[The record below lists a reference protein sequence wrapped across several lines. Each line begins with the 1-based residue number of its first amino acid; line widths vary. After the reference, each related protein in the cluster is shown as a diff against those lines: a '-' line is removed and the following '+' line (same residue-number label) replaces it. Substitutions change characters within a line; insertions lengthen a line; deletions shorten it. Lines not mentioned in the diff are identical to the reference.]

1 VASCPACG
9 EANPDH
15 ARFCLKCGTALTQ
28 AAQRGEERKLVSVL
42 FVDLVGFT
50 SRSDRAD
57 PEDVRDT
64 LQLYHS
70 RVKEQIERY
79 GGTVEKFIGDA
90 VMAVFGAPVAHG
102 DDAERAARAGLRV
115 LEAIQELN
123 REQPAL
129 DLSARAAVATGEAV
143 VAVGSAPELGE
154 ALAMGDVVNT
164 ASRLQSAAPTDRLIV
179 AEETYRATR
188 NVIAYE
194 EMASILAKGK
204 REAVQAWL
212 AVAPVA
218 APAERPVTS
227 APMVGRDRE
236 MAVVESIWDRA
247 VAERRPHLV
256 TVIGPAGIG
265 KSRLVREVSSSIGDR
280 GGRAVRGRCLPYE
293 TRAVY
298 GAFSQHVKQIAG
310 VFEHDP
316 PETAREKLARA
327 VSALVPEQEAPELT
341 RYLSLLLGL
350 GVDEPVDQRVL
361 LFFAAR
367 RFIERLASEQPTL
380 FVFED
385 VHWAD
390 GGELDLLEYLG
401 SHVREASA
409 VLLALA
415 RPELLERRRTWG
427 SGLGAQT
434 TISLEPLSSSD
445 ASAIAAHVLAGEAHS
460 KSAVAHLV
468 EVAEGNPLFVEEL
481 TASLRE
487 GAQRTGELPT
497 TVKSAIASR
506 LDALPPDARAL
517 LLDASVIGKTFWR
530 GALQALGVAYPIDEA
545 LEALEARDLIR
556 REPLS
561 RVRGDTEFTF
571 KHMLIRDVAYAT
583 LPRGGR
589 RERHAAI
596 ARYIEEAGPEQA
608 KDLAWLLAHHWAG
621 AAEPAKAIDYLLLAA
636 ERARL
641 AWATD
646 EVIELYG
653 QALELA
659 EDEGLRTRIRM
670 LRGLAQVMLEDFENA
685 ATELSDLLPLL
696 RGVDELEAI
705 LAMSRATHWT
715 ERTDETIQLAERALA
730 LAEQMDA
737 PEFLGP
743 AMARLSQG
751 HAMRGNVGDLDRALE
766 LGERA
771 LEVWVSGTRP
781 VELAEH
787 EGLLAD
793 QHYWTGSY
801 GRTLELARAQRE
813 MAVDPSSAESL
824 LRGGGMEGLSL
835 TAMGRY
841 EEAAAKFDELIA
853 LGRELG
859 RPVRVLLNY
868 STMTYRDLYDL
879 VEARRRSEESLS
891 QLGPRVWSSFNM
903 PWMNATMDLLQTEL
917 LAGDFGAAEVR
928 FGGLWDD
935 VRRSTAWE
943 RWYLGG
949 KMAAARAEIALKAE
963 GPEQAAEWGQR
974 AIDMARPVRRL
985 KYEIVARTILAQ
997 ALLAMGRGPEAAAE
1011 LQTAVRD
1018 ADTLGSPPGRWR
1030 TRATLGR
1037 ALFALGRDDEAERA
1051 FRGASDVI
1059 QDVAKGLSPERAA
1072 RFLNAA
1078 PVLEVLKPA
1087 P

>member
-15 ARFCLKCGTALTQ
+15 AKFCLKCGTALTP
-28 AAQRGEERKLVSVL
+28 ATPRGEERKLVSVL

-70 RVKEQIERY
+70 KVKEQIERY

-102 DDAERAARAGLRV
+102 DDAERAARAGLRA
-115 LEAIQELN
+115 LEAVEELN
-123 REQPAL
+123 REHPPL
-129 DLSARAAVATGEAV
+129 DLSARAAVTTGEAV
-143 VAVGSAPELGE
+143 VAVGSVPELGE

-164 ASRLQSAAPTDRLIV
+164 ASRLQSAAPTGRLV
-179 AEETYRATR
+179 VGEETYRATR

-194 EMASILAKGK
+194 EMDSILAKGK
-204 REAVQAWL
+204 REPIRAWL

-236 MAVVESIWDRA
+236 MALVESIWDRA

-265 KSRLVREVSSSIGDR
+265 KSRLLVEISSSIGSR

-310 VFEHDP
+310 VFEQDP
-316 PETAREKLARA
+316 PETAREKLAGA

-367 RFIERLASEQPTL
+367 RFIERVASEQPTM

-401 SHVREASA
+401 THVREASA
-409 VLLALA
+409 LLLALA
-415 RPELLERRRTWG
+415 RPELLERRPTWG

-434 TISLEPLSSSD
+434 TISLEPLSSLD
-445 ASAIAAHVLAGEAHS
+445 ASAIAAHVLAGVPQS
-460 KSAVAHLV
+460 TSAVARLI

-481 TASLRE
+481 TASLVE
-487 GAQRTGELPT
+487 GAQRSGELPT

-517 LLDASVIGKTFWR
+517 LLDASVIGKSFWR
-530 GALQALGVAYPIDEA
+530 GALQALGAAYPIDEA
-545 LEALEARDLIR
+545 LEALEARDLVR

-621 AAEPAKAIDYLLLAA
+621 AGEPSKAIDYLLLAA

-641 AWATD
+641 AWAKD
-646 EVIELYG
+646 EVMELYAR
-653 QALELA
+653 ALELA
-659 EDEGLRTRIRM
+659 EDDELRTRIRL
-670 LRGLAQVMLEDFENA
+670 LRGLARVMLEDFENA
-685 ATELSDLLPLL
+685 ADELGDLLPLL
-696 RGVDELEAI
+696 SGADELEAI

-715 ERTDETIQLAERALA
+715 ERTDQTIELAERALA
-730 LAEQMDA
+730 LAQQLDA
-737 PEFLGP
+737 REMLGP

-751 HAMRGNVGDLDRALE
+751 HAMRGNAGDLDRALE

-771 LEVWVSGTRP
+771 LDVWVSGTRA

-787 EGLLAD
+787 DHLLAD
-793 QHYWTGSY
+793 QHYWTGRY
-801 GRTLELARAQRE
+801 VRTLELARAGRE
-813 MAVDPSSAESL
+813 LAVDPSSAEAL
-824 LRGGGMEGLSL
+824 LRGGGMEGLAL
-835 TAMGRY
+835 AAMGRY
-841 EEAAAKFDELIA
+841 EEAVGIFDAKIA

-868 STMTYRDLYDL
+868 STMAYRDLYDL
-879 VEARRRSEESLS
+879 AEARRRSEESLE
-891 QLGPRVWSSFNM
+891 QRGWSSFNM
-903 PWMNATMDLLQTEL
+903 PWMNAATDLLQTEL
-917 LAGDFGAAEVR
+917 LGGEFGAAEVR
-928 FGGLWDD
+928 WGGLWDD

-943 RWYLGG
+943 RWFLGG
-949 KMAAARAEIALKAE
+949 KLAAARAEIALHVEGAE
-963 GPEQAAEWGQR
+963 AAADWAQK
-974 AIDMARPVRRL
+974 AIDMALPVGRL
-985 KYEIVARTILAQ
+985 KYETVARVILAE
-997 ALLAMGRGPEAAAE
+997 ALLAMGRTEEAVAE
-1011 LQTAVRD
+1011 LQTAVRE
-1018 ADTLGSPPGRWR
+1018 ADGLGSPPSRWKS
-1030 TRATLGR
+1030 RAALGR
-1037 ALFALGRDDEAERA
+1037 ALNAMGRDDEAERA
-1051 FRGASDVI
+1051 FREASDVI
-1059 QDVAKGLSPERAA
+1059 QEVAGSLSPERAA
-1072 RFLNAA
+1072 SFRNAA
-1078 PVLEVLKPA
+1078 PILEVLRSA

>member
-1 VASCPACG
+1 MADCPACG
-9 EANPDH
+9 AANPDH
-15 ARFCLKCGTALTQ
+15 AKFCLKCGTALTQ
-28 AAQRGEERKLVSVL
+28 VAQRGEERKLVSVL

-64 LQLYHS
+64 LHLYHS

-90 VMAVFGAPVAHG
+90 VMAVFGAPVTHG
-102 DDAERAARAGLRV
+102 DDAERAARAGLRA
-115 LEAIQELN
+115 LEAIGELN

-129 DLSARAAVATGEAV
+129 DLSARAAVTTGEAV

-164 ASRLQSAAPTDRLIV
+164 ASRLQNAAPTGRLIV
-179 AEETYRATR
+179 GEETYRATR

-194 EMASILAKGK
+194 QMPSILAKGK
-204 REAVQAWL
+204 REPVRAWL
-212 AVAPVA
+212 AVAPIA

-227 APMVGRDRE
+227 APLVGRDRE
-236 MAVVESIWDRA
+236 MTLLESLWDRA

-265 KSRLVREVSSSIGDR
+265 KSRLVKEISSSIGSR

-298 GAFSQHVKQIAG
+298 GAFSQQVKQIAG
-310 VFEHDP
+310 VFEPDP

-341 RYLSLLLGL
+341 RYLSLLLGI

-390 GGELDLLEYLG
+390 GGELDLLEYLA
-401 SHVREASA
+401 SHVREESA
-409 VLLALA
+409 LILALA
-415 RPELLERRRTWG
+415 RPELLDRRPTWG

-445 ASAIAAHVLAGEAHS
+445 ASAIAAHVLAG
-460 KSAVAHLV
+460 SAQSAAEVARLV
-468 EVAEGNPLFVEEL
+468 DVAEGNPLFIEEL
-481 TASLRE
+481 TASLME

-506 LDALPPDARAL
+506 LDALPPDPRAL
-517 LLDASVIGKTFWR
+517 LLDASVIGKSFWR
-530 GALQALGVAYPIDEA
+530 GALHALGAAYRIDDA

-556 REPLS
+556 REPWS

-596 ARYIEEAGPEQA
+596 ARYIEETGPEQA

-621 AAEPAKAIDYLLLAA
+621 AGEPAKAIDYLLLAA

-646 EVIELYG
+646 EVMELYG
-653 QALELA
+653 RALELA
-659 EDEGLRTRIRM
+659 EEEALRTRIRL

-685 ATELSDLLPLL
+685 ATELGDLLPRL

-715 ERTDETIQLAERALA
+715 ERTDETIELAERALA
-730 LAEQMDA
+730 LAQQMDA
-737 PEFLGP
+737 QEMLGP

-751 HAMRGNVGDLDRALE
+751 HAMRGNEGDLDRALE

-787 EGLLAD
+787 DGLLAD
-793 QHYWTGSY
+793 QHYWTGGY

-813 MAVDPSSAESL
+813 LAVDPSSAESL
-824 LRGGGMEGLSL
+824 LRGGGMEGLAL

-841 EEAAAKFDELIA
+841 EEAVAIFDAKIA

-868 STMTYRDLYDL
+868 STMAYRDLYDL
-879 VEARRRSEESLS
+879 AEARRRSEESLE
-891 QLGPRVWSSFNM
+891 QRGWSSFNM

-917 LAGDFGAAEVR
+917 LGGDFGAAEVR
-928 FGGLWDD
+928 WGGLWDD
-935 VRRSTAWE
+935 VRKSTAWE
-943 RWYLGG
+943 RWFLGG
-949 KMAAARAEIALKAE
+949 KLAAARAEITLHTDGAE
-963 GPEQAAEWGQR
+963 EAAEWAQK

-985 KYEIVARTILAQ
+985 KYETVARTILAL
-997 ALLAMGRGPEAAAE
+997 ALLVTGRTSDSVAQ

-1018 ADTLGSPPGRWR
+1018 ADRLGSPPGRWK
-1030 TRATLGR
+1030 TRAALGR
-1037 ALFALGRDDEAERA
+1037 ALYALGRDDEAARA
-1051 FRGASDVI
+1051 FREASDVI
-1059 QDVAKGLSPERAA
+1059 RDLAGGLSEGRAE
-1072 RFLNAA
+1072 RFLNTA
-1078 PVLEVLKPA
+1078 PVLEVLKA
-1087 P
+1087 AR

>member
-1 VASCPACG
+1 MASCPACG

-15 ARFCLKCGTALTQ
+15 AKFCLKCGSALTQ
-28 AAQRGEERKLVSVL
+28 APPRGEERKLISVP
-42 FVDLVGFT
+42 FVGLVGFT

-90 VMAVFGAPVAHG
+90 VMAVFGAPVSHG

-115 LEAIQELN
+115 LEAIGELN

-129 DLSARAAVATGEAV
+129 DLSARAAVTTGEAV
-143 VAVGSAPELGE
+143 VAVGSVPELGE

-164 ASRLQSAAPTDRLIV
+164 ASRLQSAAPTGRLV
-179 AEETYRATR
+179 VGEETYRATR

-194 EMASILAKGK
+194 EMGSILAKGK
-204 REAVQAWL
+204 REPVQAWL

-236 MAVVESIWDRA
+236 MALLESIWDRA

-265 KSRLVREVSSSIGDR
+265 KSRLVREISSSIGDR
-280 GGRAVRGRCLPYE
+280 GGRVVRGRCLPYE

-298 GAFSQHVKQIAG
+298 GAFSQQVKLIAG
-310 VFEHDP
+310 VFEQDP

-401 SHVREASA
+401 THVREASA
-409 VLLALA
+409 LLLTLA
-415 RPELLERRRTWG
+415 RPELLDRRPTWG

-445 ASAIAAHVLAGEAHS
+445 AAAIAAHVLAGVAQS
-460 KSAVAHLV
+460 RSAVARLV

-481 TASLRE
+481 TASLVE
-487 GAQRTGELPT
+487 GVQRGGELPT

-506 LDALPPDARAL
+506 LDALPPGARAL

-530 GALQALGVAYPIDEA
+530 GALQALGAAYPIDEA
-545 LEALEARDLIR
+545 LEALEARDLVR

-589 RERHAAI
+589 RERHATI

-621 AAEPAKAIDYLLLAA
+621 AGEPNRAIDYLLLAA
-636 ERARL
+636 EAARDS
-641 AWATD
+641 WAT
-646 EVIELYG
+646 E
-653 QALELA
+653 
-659 EDEGLRTRIRM
+659 
-670 LRGLAQVMLEDFENA
+670 
-685 ATELSDLLPLL
+685 
-696 RGVDELEAI
+696 
-705 LAMSRATHWT
+705 
-715 ERTDETIQLAERALA
+715 ETI
-730 LAEQMDA
+730 
-737 PEFLGP
+737 
-743 AMARLSQG
+743 RLF
-751 HAMRGNVGDLDRALE
+751 E
-766 LGERA
+766 
-771 LEVWVSGTRP
+771 
-781 VELAEH
+781 
-787 EGLLAD
+787 
-793 QHYWTGSY
+793 
-801 GRTLELARAQRE
+801 
-813 MAVDPSSAESL
+813 SA
-824 LRGGGMEGLSL
+824 
-835 TAMGRY
+835 
-841 EEAAAKFDELIA
+841 
-853 LGRELG
+853 
-859 RPVRVLLNY
+859 
-868 STMTYRDLYDL
+868 
-879 VEARRRSEESLS
+879 
-891 QLGPRVWSSFNM
+891 
-903 PWMNATMDLLQTEL
+903 
-917 LAGDFGAAEVR
+917 
-928 FGGLWDD
+928 
-935 VRRSTAWE
+935 
-943 RWYLGG
+943 
-949 KMAAARAEIALKAE
+949 
-963 GPEQAAEWGQR
+963 
-974 AIDMARPVRRL
+974 
-985 KYEIVARTILAQ
+985 
-997 ALLAMGRGPEAAAE
+997 
-1011 LQTAVRD
+1011 
-1018 ADTLGSPPGRWR
+1018 
-1030 TRATLGR
+1030 
-1037 ALFALGRDDEAERA
+1037 
-1051 FRGASDVI
+1051 
-1059 QDVAKGLSPERAA
+1059 
-1072 RFLNAA
+1072 
-1078 PVLEVLKPA
+1078 
-1087 P
+1087 

>member
-28 AAQRGEERKLVSVL
+28 AGQRGEERKLVSVL

-115 LEAIQELN
+115 LEAIGELN

-143 VAVGSAPELGE
+143 VAVGSVPELGE

-164 ASRLQSAAPTDRLIV
+164 ASRLQSAAPTGQLIV
-179 AEETYRATR
+179 GEETYRATR

-194 EMASILAKGK
+194 EMDSILAKGK
-204 REAVQAWL
+204 REPVRAWL
-212 AVAPVA
+212 AVAPLA
-218 APAERPVTS
+218 GPAERPVTS

-236 MAVVESIWDRA
+236 MALVESIWDRA

-265 KSRLVREVSSSIGDR
+265 KSRLVREISSSIGDR

-316 PETAREKLARA
+316 PETAREKLAHTVA
-327 VSALVPEQEAPELT
+327 ALVPEQEAPELT

-367 RFIERLASEQPTL
+367 RFIERLASQQPTL

-409 VLLALA
+409 LLLALA
-415 RPELLERRRTWG
+415 RPELLDRKPTWG

-445 ASAIAAHVLAGEAHS
+445 ASAIAAHVLAGALDAQS
-460 KSAVAHLV
+460 KSAVARLV

-481 TASLRE
+481 TASLLE

-530 GALQALGVAYPIDEA
+530 GALQALGAAYPIDEA

-596 ARYIEEAGPEQA
+596 ARYIEEAGPQQA
-608 KDLAWLLAHHWAG
+608 KDLAWLLAHHWREAG
-621 AAEPAKAIDYLLLAA
+621 EPNRAIDYLLLAA
-636 ERARL
+636 EAARDSWATEETIRL
-641 AWATD
+641 FESALDLATD
-646 EVIELYG
+646 EG
-653 QALELA
+653 
-659 EDEGLRTRIRM
+659 TRAHIRL
-670 LRGLAQVMLEDFENA
+670 LRGLALVRLEEYERA
-685 ATELSDLLPLL
+685 ETELGELLPELEGL
-696 RGVDELEAI
+696 DELEAV
-705 LAMSRATHWT
+705 LGRGRAAEWT
-715 ERTDETIQLAERALA
+715 EQTDLALEMAERAIA
-730 LAEQMDA
+730 LAEHLDA
-737 PEFLGP
+737 RELLGP
-743 AMARLSQG
+743 AHGRLSQAY
-751 HAMRGNVGDLDRALE
+751 AMRGDDGDLDRAKE
-766 LGERA
+766 IGDKA
-771 LEVWVSGTRP
+771 LEIWIPTTRTD
-781 VELAEH
+781 ELAEH
-787 EGLLAD
+787 NFMHAHT
-793 QHYWTGSY
+793 HYWIGGY
-801 GRTLELARAQRE
+801 DRALELSRAARELAVHSGSRE
-813 MAVDPSSAESL
+813 AL
-824 LRGGGMEGLSL
+824 LRGGALEGASL
-835 TAMGRY
+835 AAMGRY
-841 EEAAAKFDELIA
+841 EEALSVFDERIA

-868 STMTYRDLYDL
+868 STSALMDLYDL
-879 VEARRRSEESLS
+879 DEARRRSEEALE
-891 QLGPRVWSSFNM
+891 QVGWSSFNM
-903 PWMNATMDLLQTEL
+903 PWQNALVDLVFNDL
-917 LAGDFGAAEVR
+917 LAGDIAGAETRWPKV
-928 FGGLWDD
+928 WDD
-935 VRRSTAWE
+935 VRAGKAWQ
-943 RWYLGG
+943 RWFLVG
-949 KMAAARAEIALKAE
+949 KMAAARAELALHTEGAE
-963 GPEQAAEWGQR
+963 AAADWAQR
-974 AIDMARPVRRL
+974 AIELAVPVGRL
-985 KYEIVARTILAQ
+985 KYETVARAILAE
-997 ALLAMGRGPEAAAE
+997 ALLAMGRMQEAVAE
-1011 LQTAVRD
+1011 FQTAVRD
-1018 ADTLGSPPGRWR
+1018 ADRLGSPPARWKS
-1030 TRATLGR
+1030 RAALAR
-1037 ALFALGRDDEAERA
+1037 ALYALGRDDEAGRTFGEA
-1051 FRGASDVI
+1051 ADVI
-1059 QDVAKGLSPERAA
+1059 QEVAKGLSRERAE

-1078 PVLEVLKPA
+1078 PILEVLEAA

>member
-1 VASCPACG
+1 
-9 EANPDH
+9 
-15 ARFCLKCGTALTQ
+15 
-28 AAQRGEERKLVSVL
+28 
-42 FVDLVGFT
+42 
-50 SRSDRAD
+50 
-57 PEDVRDT
+57 
-64 LQLYHS
+64 
-70 RVKEQIERY
+70 
-79 GGTVEKFIGDA
+79 
-90 VMAVFGAPVAHG
+90 
-102 DDAERAARAGLRV
+102 
-115 LEAIQELN
+115 LEAIGELN

-129 DLSARAAVATGEAV
+129 DLSARAAVTTGEAV

-164 ASRLQSAAPTDRLIV
+164 ASRLQNAAPTGRLIV
-179 AEETYRATR
+179 GEETYRATR

-194 EMASILAKGK
+194 QMPSILAKGK
-204 REAVQAWL
+204 REPVRAWL
-212 AVAPVA
+212 AVAPIA

-227 APMVGRDRE
+227 APLVGRDRE
-236 MAVVESIWDRA
+236 MTLLESLWDRA

-265 KSRLVREVSSSIGDR
+265 KSRLVKEISSSIGSR

-298 GAFSQHVKQIAG
+298 GAFSQQVKQIAG
-310 VFEHDP
+310 VFEPDP

-390 GGELDLLEYLG
+390 GGELDLLEYLA
-401 SHVREASA
+401 SHVREESA
-409 VLLALA
+409 LILALA
-415 RPELLERRRTWG
+415 RPELLDRRPTWG

-445 ASAIAAHVLAGEAHS
+445 ASAIAAHVLAG
-460 KSAVAHLV
+460 SAQSAAEVARLV
-468 EVAEGNPLFVEEL
+468 DVAEGNPLFIEEL
-481 TASLRE
+481 TASLME

-506 LDALPPDARAL
+506 LDALPPDPRAL
-517 LLDASVIGKTFWR
+517 LLDASVIGKSFWR
-530 GALQALGVAYPIDEA
+530 GALHALGAAYRIDDA

-556 REPLS
+556 REPWS

-596 ARYIEEAGPEQA
+596 ARYIEETGPEQA

-621 AAEPAKAIDYLLLAA
+621 ADEPAKAIDYLLLAA

-646 EVIELYG
+646 EVMELYG
-653 QALELA
+653 RALELA
-659 EDEGLRTRIRM
+659 EDEALRTRIHL

-685 ATELSDLLPLL
+685 ATELGDLLPRL

-715 ERTDETIQLAERALA
+715 ERTDETIELAERALA
-730 LAEQMDA
+730 LAQQMDA
-737 PEFLGP
+737 QEMLGP

-751 HAMRGNVGDLDRALE
+751 HAMRGNEGDLDRALE

-787 EGLLAD
+787 DGLLAD
-793 QHYWTGSY
+793 QHYWTGGY

-813 MAVDPSSAESL
+813 LAVDPSSAESL
-824 LRGGGMEGLSL
+824 LRGGGMEGLAL

-841 EEAAAKFDELIA
+841 EEAVAIFDAKIA

-868 STMTYRDLYDL
+868 STMAYRDLYDL
-879 VEARRRSEESLS
+879 AEARRRSEESLE
-891 QLGPRVWSSFNM
+891 QRGWSSFNM

-917 LAGDFGAAEVR
+917 LGGDFGAAEVR
-928 FGGLWDD
+928 WGGLWDD
-935 VRRSTAWE
+935 VRKSTAWE
-943 RWYLGG
+943 RWFLGG
-949 KMAAARAEIALKAE
+949 KLAAARAEITLHTDGAE
-963 GPEQAAEWGQR
+963 EAAEWAQK

-985 KYEIVARTILAQ
+985 KYETVARTILAL
-997 ALLAMGRGPEAAAE
+997 ALLVTGRTSDSVAQ

-1018 ADTLGSPPGRWR
+1018 ADRLGSPPGRWK
-1030 TRATLGR
+1030 TRAALGR
-1037 ALFALGRDDEAERA
+1037 ALYALGRDDEAARA
-1051 FRGASDVI
+1051 FREASDVI
-1059 QDVAKGLSPERAA
+1059 RDLAGGLSEGRAE
-1072 RFLNAA
+1072 RFLNTA
-1078 PVLEVLKPA
+1078 PVIEVLKA
-1087 P
+1087 AR